1 VRQATLEEATGFMSR
16 DGARLEWFPDGPG
29 GVIWFPSQTISRWH
43 MQDCALVSHE
53 VAEAL
58 IRDMG
63 LVDRE
68 AGFFVRAQKEA
79 GSERCAPWD

>member
-29 GVIWFPSQTISRWH
+29 GVIWFPSG
-43 MQDCALVSHE
+43 QDYALVSHD
-53 VAEAL
+53 VAKAL

-63 LVDRE
+63 LVERE
-68 AGFFVRAQKEA
+68 AGLFVRAQKE
-79 GSERCAPWD
+79 GGE